1 MKHTRYIFHI
11 IALAVALIAAAPAAL
26 AASSFTVINTS
37 GTSKFVITRTTNTST
52 TETVYYRTVSLSAI
66 AGKHFTEKTGYLT
79 FNANNNSY
87 EVEVSETSN
96 SNVDEQYHF
105 QTGTTRSYR
114 FEVLDPGGF
123 RLGYAERSITY
134 GTTYQH
140 SASYVNKS
148 ITDLVYFNNGSLA
161 SGSGNKYRDVAH
173 DGTSGTYKK
182 IDDGY
187 DYNNNTLC
195 TVSTSSLYNNSDA
208 LRTYLKRDYNNYK
221 MYATVYFTMYEEDDG
236 YQYIQILTDNSTTYD
251 GKDGDGKIDNGP
263 DISVYKAAFILTKS
277 EDHCTTDHY
286 QAFPHRY
293 DYKNRTEGNQSA
305 SHTEFEYADSY
316 LYQQA
321 FKSSSYRA
329 SNSGSLILATT
340 VNNINVRFD
349 ANGSGDDT
357 WYVKN
362 LTVRLA
368 LVDAKAHAKGNAVY
382 VTVAFSEI
390 VTSSSAKLTSN
401 WGDFSYVAGSGSN
414 VLTFTRTI
422 PADASSSLNITGYSG
437 IADLA
442 GNTPSSVS
450 ATGICAVDASAD
462 YSITYDL
469 AGGTLAT
476 DNPDSYTWE
485 TETFTLN
492 NPARLGY
499 WFDGWTGSN
508 GNSPSKTVTITNHSH
523 GDRTYTANWTKVW
536 TGSGTQGDPYVI
548 TSTKGLDLL
557 AMYVNGLNGN
567 TAHDCSG
574 VYFQLGGDIAYSHTT
589 AWDLASSTENNYTA
603 IGTDDHS
610 FQGTFDGQG
619 HTVSGIRLYRGKST
633 SADSCQGLFGDISGG
648 TVRGVNLADA
658 RITGYNYVGGII
670 GKTYSATIEDCA
682 VAVNVCIHAVQM
694 NSKYH
699 GGIVGG
705 NQGSVWRCLSR
716 ATLTADYTSGCISF
730 GGIAGNTNGNT
741 IQDCLV
747 FEVTI
752 PDVTDRGALIGV
764 ASSTIRRN
772 YYRNCTVAGVP
783 GATGVGVGYSTGNLS
798 PHDITTNQGA
808 QALYSI
814 TLPDGVTLVRSA
826 LATLPGTGNATYT
839 TGADID
845 GAPYAYDG
853 ATLRLS
859 YTGAA
864 LSEGYTYA
872 VSING
877 TRATDNGNGTYT
889 ATMPAADATVTVS
902 TVAKD
907 FTADGHS
914 GDSEADAYIIY
925 NKDQLDL
932 LAKMVNGTD
941 GYAANTFSGKFIKL
955 ANDITYAHT
964 SDWNNANSYENNYT
978 PIGTVINS
986 AVNSFCGNF
995 DGCGHIISG
1004 IRIRLTN
1011 GNCGLF
1017 GQVNEGG
1024 TVKNLTLTDARI
1036 TTTRSQ
1042 VGGIVGESSGTVQNC
1057 HVTST
1062 VAIYSQ
1068 DTNCRKFGGIV
1079 GINYSNESAIID
1091 CTSAATINNNGYSE
1105 CNRYGGIVGENDGT
1119 VQNCLAVGASVSSV
1133 NSDYGAI
1140 IGRNLGTISANYYRA
1155 CTVGDTA
1162 NAVNVGVGS
1171 SSGAPADQA
1180 GARSVHALTLLAG
1193 ATASGESVD
1202 IDATTYYA
1210 AGTTVT
1216 LSHGSAPAGYQEPF
1230 LGYSL
1235 NGTPFNGDSFTMPAA
1250 DATVTARWTV
1260 KDFESGHDGTE
1271 ADPYIIYNK
1280 EQLDQLASRV
1290 NSGTSYSD
1298 KFIKLGADI
1307 EYDSTENYTSIG
1319 NNDNEFRGTF
1329 DGYGH
1334 TVSGIVLTENSDYRG
1349 LFGYL
1354 HSQGTVKNVTLSNS
1368 AISGYKN
1375 VGGIVGYNDG
1385 TVVSCIVKN
1394 SVTISATSNESYY
1407 HGGIAGRNIG
1417 KIQGCVSSATVE
1429 NNGKNR
1435 CISYGSIAGSS
1446 SKTIEN
1452 CLVIGSN
1459 VVSGTVAVG
1468 AIVSNNSRGYLRHNY
1483 YYDCS
1488 VGGVSSNVGCYQ
1500 DEQGSIIRN
1509 GDITINDGAVQ
1520 AVASVSKPAEIGAQ
1534 IASYSGGLTV
1544 YEHGA
1549 YYKGTYYLRHDLA
1562 GTAEALGLVQGTK
1575 DGVSAWWG
1583 TFYDS
1588 STNYELSEGAAAYT
1602 MDKDFHLYRLGTNG
1616 RTIPKGTA
1624 VVIIAPSADASLIPA
1639 GTGFMS
1645 ATDHAP
1651 GGNILVGND
1660 AATSYSSIYVLS
1672 VDSGEIGFHMLS
1684 TGTLPAHKA
1693 GYEPKA
1699 GMQDYDKQDNQEW

>member
-1 MKHTRYIFHI
+1 MKHTRYIFQI

-251 GKDGDGKIDNGP
+251 GKDGDGEIDNGP

-277 EDHCTTDHY
+277 ENHCTDDHY

-362 LTVRLA
+362 LKVRLA
-368 LVDAKAHAKGNAVY
+368 LVDAKAPTVLSYSVAPGTHAKGNAVY

-390 VTSSSAKLTSN
+390 VTCSSAKLTSN

-548 TSTKGLDLL
+548 TTTKGLDLL

-567 TAHDCSG
+567 TAHDCDG
-574 VYFQLGGDIAYSHTT
+574 VYFQLGADITYTHTT
-589 AWDLASSTENNYTA
+589 NWDNASSTENNYTA
-603 IGTDDHS
+603 IGTNS
-610 FQGTFDGQG
+610 NEFQGTFDGQD
-619 HTVSGIRLYRGKST
+619 HIISGIRIYRGGGHP
-633 SADSCQGLFGDISGG
+633 SADSYQGLFGSTKGG

-658 RITGYNYVGGII
+658 RITGIYNVGGIA
-670 GKTYSATIEDCA
+670 GKTFQSTVEDCTIA
-682 VAVNVCIHAVQM
+682 ADVCIHAVLI
-694 NSKYH
+694 NSESH
-699 GGIVGG
+699 GGIVGF
-705 NQGSVWRCLSR
+705 NQGTVRRCHSR
-716 ATLTADYTSGCISF
+716 ATLSAANATGCNEF
-730 GGIAGNTNGNT
+730 GAIAGNAQGN
-741 IQDCLV
+741 IYDCIV
-747 FEVTI
+747 VGAI
-752 PDVTDRGALIGV
+752 VPDVSKAGALFGYRQG
-764 ASSTIRRN
+764 STFRRN
-772 YYRNCTVAGVP
+772 YYFSCTVAGVEN
-783 GATGVGVGYSTGNLS
+783 ATGVGVGSDDGNTS
-798 PHDITTNQGA
+798 PHDLTANQGA

-826 LATLPGTGNATYT
+826 SATLPGTGNATYT

-859 YTGAA
+859 YTGEAPA
-864 LSEGYTYA
+864 EGYNIALY
-872 VSING
+872 VNG
-877 TRATDNGNGTYT
+877 VQATDNGDGTFT
-889 ATMPAADATVTVS
+889 ATMPAADAEVTIGSVVIPWAGNGTPDDPWQIQYPS
-902 TVAKD
+902 QLKLLAANVNIGNQYAD
-907 FTADGHS
+907 NYFLQTAD
-914 GDSEADAYIIY
+914 
-925 NKDQLDL
+925 L
-932 LAKMVNGTD
+932 V
-941 GYAANTFSGKFIKL
+941 
-955 ANDITYAHT
+955 
-964 SDWNNANSYENNYT
+964 
-978 PIGTVINS
+978 
-986 AVNSFCGNF
+986 F
-995 DGCGHIISG
+995 DGSEDNYNSVGDAEHSFLGKYNGNGKIISG
-1004 IRIRLTN
+1004 ININNITTN
-1011 GNCGLF
+1011 VGLF
-1017 GQVNEGG
+1017 GWLGNGG
-1024 TVKNLTLTDARI
+1024 VVDNICLKNSTVTGRE
-1036 TTTRSQ
+1036 R
-1042 VGGIVGESSGTVQNC
+1042 VGGIVGWNRGGSV
-1057 HVTST
+1057 
-1062 VAIYSQ
+1062 
-1068 DTNCRKFGGIV
+1068 TNCRVESDVTVKGNRASSLFIGGIV
-1079 GINYSNESAIID
+1079 GHFDGGAID
-1091 CTSAATINNNGYSE
+1091 SCFSAATIGLSSSSGNN
-1105 CNRYGGIVGENDGT
+1105 YGGIVGCLLSGSLS
-1119 VQNCLAVGASVSSV
+1119 NCQVFGAAIHASSAAGAVVGKLNNGSLSQ
-1133 NSDYGAI
+1133 
-1140 IGRNLGTISANYYRA
+1140 NYYNA
-1155 CTVGDTA
+1155 CTVNENTTNVGCGDPSGDKTA
-1162 NAVNVGVGS
+1162 NDGAVQVFTITLGS
-1171 SSGAPADQA
+1171 GI
-1180 GARSVHALTLLAG
+1180 T
-1193 ATASGESVD
+1193 ATAS
-1202 IDATTYYA
+1202 ATLTYDSTAYYT

-1235 NGTPFNGDSFTMPAA
+1235 NGTPFNGNSFEMPAA

-1319 NNDNEFRGTF
+1319 NNDNKFRGTF
-1329 DGYGH
+1329 DGDGH
-1334 TVSGIVLTENSDYRG
+1334 TVSGIVLTEDSDYRG

-1354 HSQGTVKNVTLSNS
+1354 NSQGTVKNVTLSNS
-1368 AISGYKN
+1368 AISGKSN

-1394 SVTISATSNESYY
+1394 SVTISTTSQDSNY
-1407 HGGIAGRNIG
+1407 HGGITGFNYG
-1417 KIQGCVSSATVE
+1417 TIQGCVSSATVE

-1435 CISYGSIAGSS
+1435 CRSYGSIAGSS

-1500 DEQGSIIRN
+1500 DEQGTIIRN

-1616 RTIPKGTA
+1616 RKIPKGTA
-1624 VVIIAPSADASLIPA
+1624 VVIVASSADAALIPA
-1639 GTGFMS
+1639 GTGTMS

-1651 GGNILVGND
+1651 DGNILVGND

-1672 VDSGEIGFHMLS
+1672 VDSGEMGFRKLS